1 VCSTACHLAA
11 CVVAE
16 SLLDKSKSTKTHL
29 MQLLG
34 GNTNVEGVTC
44 INACYGG
51 TASLLNTVAW
61 VESSEWDGRYGIVV
75 AADIAVYDTPNAR
88 PTGGAGAVA
97 VLVGPGAPL
106 KMVPRVRSTHCSD
119 VWDFYKP
126 NLTSEYPLVD
136 GQLSRVC
143 YLQAVDGEWGPPHCT
158 SMSRAFAGFALSRF
172 GVPCCRLG
180 CSSARDHGTA
190 INCVSHALVWCTLP
204 C

>member
-1 VCSTACHLAA
+1 
-11 CVVAE
+11 
-16 SLLDKSKSTKTHL
+16 

-61 VESSEWDGRYGIVV
+61 VESSEWDGRYGVVV

-126 NLTSEYPLVD
+126 NLTSEYPMVD

-143 YLQAVDGEWGPPHCT
+143 YLQAVDGACGCVRVWMGWG
-158 SMSRAFAGFALSRF
+158 
-172 GVPCCRLG
+172 GVTGSLQHTTR
-180 CSSARDHGTA
+180 
-190 INCVSHALVWCTLP
+190 TLADAHLTHVTQAP
-204 C
+204 THTRT